1 MEVDGSVSLEEVV
14 MVVVVVLVSVVGN
27 GGEAGAVAE
36 EEGST
41 PPPPPPPRGGE
52 ELTATVDDVASPGKE
67 TVIDVVIDPLP
78 ELVELA
84 DIVTGPMQ

>member
-41 PPPPPPPRGGE
+41 PPPPPPRGGE

-84 DIVTGPMQ
+84 DIVTGPVQ

>member
-14 MVVVVVLVSVVGN
+14 MVGVVMLVSVVGN

-41 PPPPPPPRGGE
+41 PPPPPPRGGE

-84 DIVTGPMQ
+84 DIVTGPVQ

>member
-41 PPPPPPPRGGE
+41 PPPRGGE

-67 TVIDVVIDPLP
+67 TVIEVVIDPLP

-84 DIVTGPMQ
+84 DIVTGPVQ

>member
-27 GGEAGAVAE
+27 GGEAGAFAE
-36 EEGST
+36 EEEST
-41 PPPPPPPRGGE
+41 PPPPRGGE

-84 DIVTGPMQ
+84 DIVTGPVQ

>member
-41 PPPPPPPRGGE
+41 PPPPPPRGGE